1 MTTLVI
7 TVIGEDRPG
16 LVSALSD
23 AVAEHGGSWVRS
35 QLSELAG
42 TFAGIVTVEVPPDA
56 VEPLKGALRGL
67 QGVLET
73 RVRRIDED
81 PPRPAAEGAV
91 AHLEL
96 VGHERPGIVRQI
108 SGVLAAAGVSVER
121 LQTAVVPAPQAG
133 GDLFQARALLR
144 APAGTDLD
152 RLRSALE
159 DLAQEL
165 QVDVAFGEDEQ
176 GADWG

>member
-23 AVAEHGGSWVRS
+23 AVAGHGGSWVRS

-56 VEPLKGALRGL
+56 VEPLEAALRGL
-67 QGVLET
+67 PGGLET
-73 RVRRIDED
+73 RVRRLGDD
-81 PPRPAAEGAV
+81 PQRPAPEGPV
-91 AHLEL
+91 AHLDL
-96 VGHERPGIVRQI
+96 VGHDQPGIVQQI
-108 SGVLAAAGVSVER
+108 TGVLAAAGVSVER
-121 LQTAVVPAPQAG
+121 LQTAVVAAPQSG
-133 GDLFQARALLR
+133 GDLFQARARLR
-144 APAGTDLD
+144 APAGTDLS

-176 GADWG
+176 VADWG